1 MSVRKPVI
9 KKPRVPKI
17 KKPKAPKIKK
27 PLISK
32 RNRIVKKKPTLSLG
46 RLTAKTTKPS
56 LFHKKI
62 PRTPLGTCYLEENCK
77 GVLSRKITKT
87 QCKRE
92 GGKSW
97 RKIGEIGRAH
107 V

>member
-9 KKPRVPKI
+9 KKPRIPKI

-32 RNRIVKKKPTLSLG
+32 RKRIMKKTPTLSLG
-46 RLTAKTTKPS
+46 RITTKTPKPLLS
-56 LFHKKI
+56 HKK
-62 PRTPLGTCYLEENCK
+62 PSRTLLGTCYLEANCK
-77 GVLSRKITKT
+77 GVLSRKVTKT
-87 QCKRE
+87 QCKRD

-97 RKIGEIGRAH
+97 RKIGGSCEKL
-107 V
+107 